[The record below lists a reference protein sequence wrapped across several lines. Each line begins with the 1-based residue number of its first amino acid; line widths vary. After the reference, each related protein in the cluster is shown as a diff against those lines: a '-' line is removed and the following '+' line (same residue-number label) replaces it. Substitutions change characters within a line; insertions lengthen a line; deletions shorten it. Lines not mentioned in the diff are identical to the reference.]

1 MTLEKLSKREDAVA
15 VLKTLKT
22 TFDRE
27 VRVYNNLGIIQK
39 RKGDKEAALES
50 YMAALEIDVKSFF
63 PNYNMG
69 VLLS

>member
-1 MTLEKLSKREDAVA
+1 VTLEKLSRREDAVT
-15 VLKTLKT
+15 VLKTMKGN
-22 TFDRE
+22 FDRE

-39 RKGDKEAALES
+39 RKGDKAAALEN
-50 YMAALEIDVKSFF
+50 YQAALEIDVKSFF